1 MKQVIEFM
9 QWTFA
14 AIGGCLGYFFGG
26 FDGFL
31 YALLVF
37 VILDYVTGIMVAV
50 LEKKLSSEVGFRGIF
65 KKVLIFCFVAVGQIV
80 DTQLIGQGSVL
91 RTAVIFFYI
100 SNEGI
105 SILENAALIG
115 LPVPNNLKD
124 VLGQLK
130 DYKKED

>member
-1 MKQVIEFM
+1 MKQITDVM
-9 QWTFA
+9 QWIFA
-14 AIGGCLGYFFGG
+14 GIGGCLGYFFGG

-37 VILDYVTGIMVAV
+37 VMIDYITGIMVAV

-65 KKVLIFCFVAVGQIV
+65 KKVLIFCFVAIGQIV
-80 DTQLIGQGSVL
+80 DTELIGQGSVL

-105 SILENAALIG
+105 SILENATIIG
-115 LPVPNNLKD
+115 LPVPDKLKD
-124 VLGQLK
+124 VLVQLK
-130 DYKKED
+130 NKE

>member
-1 MKQVIEFM
+1 MKNITDVI
-9 QWTFA
+9 QWIFA
-14 AIGGCLGYFFGG
+14 SVGGCLGYFFGG

-37 VILDYVTGIMVAV
+37 VLIDYITGIMVAV

-65 KKVLIFCFVAVGQIV
+65 KKVLIFCFVAIGQII

-105 SILENAALIG
+105 SILENATIIG
-115 LPVPNNLKD
+115 LPVPEKLKD
-124 VLGQLK
+124 VLVQLK
-130 DYKKED
+130 NNK

>member
-1 MKQVIEFM
+1 MKNVTDVI
-9 QWTFA
+9 QWIFA
-14 AIGGCLGYFFGG
+14 SIGGCLGYFFGG

-37 VILDYVTGIMVAV
+37 VVIDYITGIMVAV

-65 KKVLIFCFVAVGQIV
+65 KKVLIFCFVAIGQIV
-80 DTQLIGQGSVL
+80 DTELIGQGSVL

-105 SILENAALIG
+105 SILENATIIG
-115 LPVPNNLKD
+115 LPVPEKLKD
-124 VLGQLK
+124 VLVQLK
-130 DYKKED
+130 NNE